1 MTGSTIRA
9 TLGALLCFAATAALA
24 LSPPEPIDTLTIR
37 KGQSLLIEYLG
48 LTRVSVGDGA
58 LVEVETFPDRNEVLL
73 IARDAGTTDL
83 RLWDGGDQPERYLVV
98 VHDENGA
105 ASIRVEELRVL
116 LGELHGVEIIE
127 AAGETVIRGRARNQ
141 DDYDH
146 VAAVAARYDNVASYL
161 HAPSF
166 DRVPTVMLQAKMLE
180 VRTSALKDLG
190 VDWDKFVDGPV
201 FGYLNDFRNASYRL
215 TSAPDGSEL
224 ALDGVGGQTFAGIS
238 TSITSTINLLVENGD
253 ARLLAEPNLSCI
265 SGGTAD
271 FLAGGEVPIPIR
283 DENGFPSVEFK
294 EFGIILRFAPLV
306 DPDRFIRTDVQV
318 EVSAVDQSIAVL
330 GVPGFLTRKS
340 NTLMNL
346 GEGQTMV
353 IAGLV
358 SRDDAKNVS
367 KLPLLGQIPV
377 LGELFKS
384 RQFRRQK
391 SELVILVTPRIIDHN
406 SPLNREYRDR
416 YDKLL
421 DTSDQALRYR
431 IGD

>member
-1 MTGSTIRA
+1 MRRA
-9 TLGALLCFAATAALA
+9 LGVLLGLYATASLA
-24 LSPPEPIDTLTIR
+24 LTPPPPTDTLTVT
-37 KGQSLLIEYLG
+37 KGQSLLIEYRG
-48 LTRVSVGDGA
+48 LTRVAVGDGA
-58 LVEVETFPDRNEVLL
+58 LVEVEVFDDRNEVLL
-73 IARDAGTTDL
+73 IARAAGTTDL
-83 RLWDGGDQPERYLVV
+83 RLWDGGDVPARYLVV

-105 ASIRVEELRVL
+105 ATIDAIALRAL
-116 LGELHGVEIIE
+116 LAGVGGVEVIE
-127 AAGETVIRGRARNQ
+127 AAGETIVRGRARNQ
-141 DDYDH
+141 DDFDH
-146 VAAVAARYDNVASYL
+146 VTALAARYDNVASYL
-161 HAPSF
+161 HAPTF
-166 DRVPTVMLQAKMLE
+166 DRAPTVMLQAKMLE

-190 VDWDKFVDGPV
+190 VDWDKFIDGPV
-201 FGYLNDFRNASYRL
+201 FGYLNDFKNAAFRL
-215 TSAPDGSEL
+215 TRAPDGSEL
-224 ALDGVGGQTFAGIS
+224 PVGGIGNQTFGGVS
-238 TSITSTINLLVENGD
+238 TSIASTLNLLIENGD

-271 FLAGGEVPIPIR
+271 FLAGGEVPIPVR
-283 DENGFPSVEFK
+283 DENGVPSVEFK

-346 GEGQTMV
+346 SEGQTMV

-367 KLPLLGQIPV
+367 KLPLVGQVPV

-391 SELVILVTPRIIDHN
+391 SELVILVTPRIIDST
-406 SPLNREYRDR
+406 SPVNRQYQQQYQD
-416 YDKLL
+416 LL
-421 DTSDQALRYR
+421 DTSDKALGYELN
-431 IGD
+431 D